1 MRCGPGRDPGP
12 PHRVGMG
19 RTLAGGESRMTPW
32 IAALIA
38 LFVWWFSTGAI
49 LMAVKHADQKGETAR
64 HRALAFATPL
74 LVVGLV
80 GLHYSLTDVSVLGVY
95 VGFLAALSL
104 WGWIELAFLTGVITG
119 PNTRPLPPRVTE
131 GERFL
136 RAWGTVAHHELLL
149 FLALL
154 GLAAASWTA
163 ANHFG
168 ALTFAVLYFARI
180 SAKLNIYLGVPK
192 IQIDFLPDALSH
204 LPSHFRIRALNWLFP
219 ISITGLSFA
228 IACWM
233 ERLYAATHPGEITGY
248 ALLTALT
255 ALALFEHWMMVLPIP
270 DERLWRWMLP
280 RQSLAPKPGTHK
292 TETGGHH
299 GL

>member
-1 MRCGPGRDPGP
+1 
-12 PHRVGMG
+12 
-19 RTLAGGESRMTPW
+19 MTPW

-49 LMAVKHADQKGETAR
+49 LMAVKHADQRGEAAR
-64 HRALAFATPL
+64 RRALGLATPL
-74 LVVGLV
+74 LLVGVVGV
-80 GLHYSLTDVSVLGVY
+80 QYSLSDPSVLGAY
-95 VGFLAALSL
+95 VGFLSALSL
-104 WGWIELAFLTGVITG
+104 WGWIELAFLTGLIAG
-119 PNTRPLPPRVTE
+119 PNTYPLPDRVPE
-131 GERFL
+131 SERFL
-136 RAWGTVAHHELLL
+136 RAWGTVAHHEMLLL
-149 FLALL
+149 LALI
-154 GLAAASWTA
+154 GLTIVSWGA

-180 SAKLNIYLGVPK
+180 SAKLNIYFGVPK
-192 IQIDFLPDALSH
+192 IQIDFLPDALAH
-204 LPSHFRIRALNWLFP
+204 LPSHFRIRALNWFFP
-219 ISITGLSFA
+219 VSITGLSLA
-228 IACWM
+228 IACWL
-233 ERLYAATHPGEITGY
+233 ERLYAASLPGEITGY

-280 RQSLAPKPGTHK
+280 RQPMAPKSTTRK

>member
-1 MRCGPGRDPGP
+1 
-12 PHRVGMG
+12 
-19 RTLAGGESRMTPW
+19 MTPW

-49 LMAVKHADQKGETAR
+49 LMIVKYADQKGQAAR
-64 HRALAFATPL
+64 HRVLALATPL
-74 LVVGLV
+74 AVVGV
-80 GLHYSLTDVSVLGVY
+80 WGLHVSITDTSVFGAY

-119 PNTRPLPPRVTE
+119 PNRRPLTGRVRE

-136 RAWGTVAHHELLL
+136 RAWGTIAHHETALL
-149 FLALL
+149 LALL
-154 GLAAASWTA
+154 MLVVASWGTP
-163 ANHFG
+163 NHFG
-168 ALTFAVLYFARI
+168 ALTFAVLYIARI
-180 SAKLNIYLGVPK
+180 SAKLNLYFGVPK
-192 IQIDFLPDALSH
+192 IQIDFLPDALAH
-204 LPSHFRIRALNWLFP
+204 LPSHFRIRALNWFFP
-219 ISITGLSFA
+219 VSITGLSLA
-228 IACWM
+228 IACWL
-233 ERLYAATHPGEITGY
+233 ERLYAATSPGEITGY

-280 RQSLAPKPGTHK
+280 RQPLAPKPRTHK

-299 GL
+299 GF